1 MPTTVADTKLNKA
14 SDGLFHSAAKPISE
28 EKKPHDPKSQEP
40 KINKSLVLFLAVRIV
55 TG

>member
-28 EKKPHDPKSQEP
+28 KKPHDPKSQEP
-40 KINKSLVLFLAVRIV
+40 QIKKSLVLFLAVRIV